1 MALIVAEF
9 FGLIG
14 LDIVPPTN
22 LAELIPYLLT
32 FTVGVVLVCGVFRV
46 LGALMGILV
55 DFRRWR

>member
-14 LDIVPPTN
+14 LDMTPPQN

-32 FTVGVVLVCGVFRV
+32 FVVGVSLVSCVFRV
-46 LGALMGILV
+46 IGKLAELFAGFKG
-55 DFRRWR
+55 W

>member
-14 LDIVPPTN
+14 LDMVPPTN

-32 FTVGVVLVCGVFRV
+32 FAVGVVLVSGVFRV
-46 LGALMGILV
+46 LGALISLFV
-55 DFRRWR
+55 DWRRWQ

>member
-14 LDIVPPTN
+14 LDMVPPTN

-32 FTVGVVLVCGVFRV
+32 FVVGVVLVSGVFRL
-46 LGALMGILV
+46 LGALVSLFV
-55 DFRRWR
+55 DWRRWR